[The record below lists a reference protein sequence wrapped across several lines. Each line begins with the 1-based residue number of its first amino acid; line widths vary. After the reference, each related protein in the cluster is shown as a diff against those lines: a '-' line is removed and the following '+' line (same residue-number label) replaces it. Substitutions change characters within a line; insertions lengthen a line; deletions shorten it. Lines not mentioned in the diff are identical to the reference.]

1 MQTFKCRFLGRE
13 RRYDKEEEI
22 VLLLLLYLYLLF
34 FFYNL
39 IIERDAYYA
48 KFIGI
53 TFLHIFQYDTGS
65 IPWVPHSALD
75 LPGTENAP
83 PRRSIESRMCVRYH
97 K

>member
-1 MQTFKCRFLGRE
+1 MSLFSDVNEDTIKRKKYFASYFCI
-13 RRYDKEEEI
+13 Y
-22 VLLLLLYLYLLF
+22 YF

-83 PRRSIESRMCVRYH
+83 PRRSIE
-97 K
+97 